1 MTQQQTLQHS
11 ATITGIGVH
20 SGDTVTLTLHSAPEN
35 TGIVFRRMDLNP
47 IVEIP
52 AHIDYLGNTD
62 LCTCLKKGNVQI
74 ATIEHLLSAFSGL
87 GIDNGYVDL
96 TSTELPI
103 MDGSAKPFVDLI
115 QKTGI
120 KKQNLKRNYFR
131 VQKMIEVREGD
142 QLVRLE
148 PYDGFQIHFSIDFKH
163 PVIAN
168 TQQSICMDVTLE
180 NYIEKIAHARTFGFL
195 SDYEAMRAKN
205 CARGANLENTIVI
218 DDNKVMNNEGLRT
231 PNEFI
236 QHKVLDVIGDLYL
249 LGRPLLAKFTGVK
262 SGHALNSRLLK
273 KLLAN

>member
-1 MTQQQTLQHS
+1 MNKQQTLQHS
-11 ATITGIGVH
+11 ASITGIGVH
-20 SGDTVTLTLHSAPEN
+20 SGEQVTLTLHPAPDN

-52 AHIDYLGNTD
+52 ARIEYLGNTD

-74 ATIEHLLSAFSGL
+74 ATVEHLLSAFSGL
-87 GIDNGYVDL
+87 NIDNCYADL
-96 TSTELPI
+96 TLPELPI

-120 KKQNLKRNYFR
+120 EKQNLKRNYFR
-131 VQKMIEVREGD
+131 VQEMIEVRDGD
-142 QLVRLE
+142 KLARLE

-168 TQQSICMDVTLE
+168 TQQSMCIDVTSE
-180 NYIEKIAHARTFGFL
+180 NYIEKIAYARTFGFL
-195 SDYEAMRAKN
+195 SDYDAMRAKH
-205 CARGANLENTIVI
+205 CARGASLENTIVI
-218 DDNKVMNNEGLRT
+218 DDNKIMNKEGLRT

-236 QHKVLDVIGDLYL
+236 QHKVLDAIGDLYL
-249 LGRPLLAKFTGVK
+249 LGRPLRAKFTGVK

-273 KLLAN
+273 KLLES